1 MWSVRFSVL
10 LSGETHVARWQG
22 LYGENG
28 SANGQAVA
36 HKASLSQG
44 RYVFHDFFIA
54 GVVGYYFQSH
64 QVSHIL
70 GAAFS
75 DFFLKSYKSFRIFWL
90 SCRSVAQG
98 EILQSVNP
106 NFSIKLQICSYFCFI
121 CFKALNDNK
130 MYPFI
135 GSINSS
141 IEDSFID
148 WHPSNEWLFLTSL
161 LLPFQK
167 YRILPVL
174 PCVLIIGL
182 ALKRSQSHLP
192 SIIPFC
198 FCDAKYVYPVVLH
211 FISNMVC
218 AFSVLYLDSTF

>member
-1 MWSVRFSVL
+1 MSRFVWGKWFRQWPSCW
-10 LSGETHVARWQG
+10 HIK
-22 LYGENG
+22 
-28 SANGQAVA
+28 QALPYFR
-36 HKASLSQG
+36 SLSQG
-44 RYVFHDFFIA
+44 RYVFHDFFI
-54 GVVGYYFQSH
+54 VVGSYFQSH

-75 DFFLKSYKSFRIFWL
+75 DFFVKSSKSFRIFWL
-90 SCRSVAQG
+90 GCRSVAQG

-121 CFKALNDNK
+121 CFKALNDK

-135 GSINSS
+135 GSINFS

-174 PCVLIIGL
+174 PWFS
-182 ALKRSQSHLP
+182 SQKK
-192 SIIPFC
+192 SISSP
-198 FCDAKYVYPVVLH
+198 
-211 FISNMVC
+211 
-218 AFSVLYLDSTF
+218 